1 MTPSCPSATAR
12 SKNSCASSAESVTS
26 RRTRS
31 SSGTT
36 SSSRASRSLVADS
49 IRESPSCSSRS
60 KKNGRIPVAPL
71 CVAVVD
77 AVSWNGRGRPA
88 SSRVRASPSRIR
100 SVAGSDRVAST
111 TSGSRAPISSRLRVK
126 TATSSPCLC
135 TWIRM
140 PSSLVSTANGA
151 STFSTPAAT
160 SGAVPASI
168 GRTGLPTS
176 RLKSS
181 SASAP
186 PVRARRR
193 DRSGRRA
200 EHGRA
205 AYGLAVEVGGGRD
218 GVEHHRVEGALAD
231 VAGDQVAQELL
242 LGLGQAAEQRRHRVA
257 ARTHRS
263 GAGQCADLLERRVDL
278 DQPDGRLV
286 GRRPAARP
294 ARASPGR
301 CGAGAACR
309 RGTTLR
315 RRSPRRR
322 RGHLTQQVGDQLA
335 LGQPR
340 AGGGDLGGDVDE
352 MCQQHGHIVSAAT
365 DTLSRRRRVETPA
378 AMARAPQAP
387 LVRVWRPDWPCPV
400 GAILSTHRRGAGDP
414 TFRRTSDGP
423 IWRGIRTPEGT
434 TTLRLLPDPL
444 AGQVTGAAWGAG
456 PSGSWPSCPGCWAP
470 TTTPPASCRST
481 SRSRWPGGA
490 TPTGVSGPPVSSWS
504 RSSRRSSSR
513 R

>member
-36 SSSRASRSLVADS
+36 SSSRASRSLVEDS

-88 SSRVRASPSRIR
+88 SSRVSASPSRIR

-111 TSGSRAPISSRLRVK
+111 TSGSRTTDLVEAAREDRHLVAVLVHLDPDAVELGVDGERCLDLLDTGSDVGSRAGEHRPDRSADEQAEVLERLGP
-126 TATSSPCLC
+126 TGQ
-135 TWIRM
+135 R
-140 PSSLVSTANGA
+140 GA
-151 STFSTPAAT
+151 
-160 SGAVPASI
+160 
-168 GRTGLPTS
+168 
-176 RLKSS
+176 
-181 SASAP
+181 
-186 PVRARRR
+186 R

-205 AYGLAVEVGGGRD
+205 AYGLQVEVGGGRD

-231 VAGDQVAQELL
+231 VAGDQVAQEHL
-242 LGLGQAAEQRRHRVA
+242 LGLGQATEQRRHRVA
-257 ARTHRS
+257 ARTHR
-263 GAGQCADLLERRVDL
+263 AGPGQRADLLQRRVDL
-278 DQPDGRLV
+278 DQPDGRLL
-286 GRRPAARP
+286 GRLRQLGERAPAQ
-294 ARASPGR
+294 
-301 CGAGAACR
+301 AGAALAQRAGEVR
-309 RGTTLR
+309 RCDVDLLAPGV
-315 RRSPRRR
+315 
-322 RGHLTQQVGDQLA
+322 GHLAQQVGDQLA

-352 MCQQHGHIVSAAT
+352 MCEQHGAHCVRRHRHVE
-365 DTLSRRRRVETPA
+365 RRRHAYPA
-378 AMARAPQAP
+378 EMPAPAAP

-414 TFRRTSDGP
+414 TFRRTSDGA

-434 TTLRLLPDPL
+434 TTLRLLPDPPD
-444 AGQVTGAAWGAG
+444 GTGHG
-456 PSGSWPSCPGCWAP
+456 
-470 TTTPPASCRST
+470 
-481 SRSRWPGGA
+481 
-490 TPTGVSGPPVSSWS
+490 
-504 RSSRRSSSR
+504 
-513 R
+513 